1 MIIKVIAQMIGIV
14 AMVFNI
20 LSYQQKK
27 HRTAIAF
34 QFIGSALFGINYL
47 LINAYMG
54 ALLNIIGVIRALVF
68 MNRDKLKADHILW
81 QIGFVAAYLG
91 CYVLTFTVMGT
102 SFSGWKPILELLPVI
117 GMVATTISYRYK
129 EAKAIRYFGF
139 ISSPAWLTYNIAC
152 GSIGAICCEVLA
164 LISIISGILRLDR
177 KRKTNTASTDEE
189 KL

>member
-54 ALLNIIGVIRALVF
+54 ALLNLIGVIRAIVF
-68 MNRDKLKADHILW
+68 MYKDKLKADHILW
-81 QIGFVAAYLG
+81 LIGFIVAYLG
-91 CYVLTFTVMGT
+91 CYVLTFTVIGT
-102 SFSGWKPILELLPVI
+102 PFAGWNPILEILPVI
-117 GMVATTISYRYK
+117 GMVATTVSYRFK

-177 KRKTNTASTDEE
+177 KRKTNTASTDEG